1 MIISIEPTNVLQGN
15 IQLPSSKSYSLRAAF
30 IAACGGRSTISHFS
44 DCDDAQISLNA
55 VKALG
60 VKVSLA
66 GKNKFHVVGAGYPV
80 SLPKTINVGESGT
93 TLRFILPLVSLVGQ
107 KITIGG
113 RGTLL
118 GRPNLFL
125 TETLRKM
132 GGDIQ
137 GQGTKESVPIRIRGG
152 ILRGGEITI
161 NGSLSSQFI
170 SALLIVCPR
179 LKEDTHLRLTG
190 KQLVSLDYI
199 LMTLKV
205 LEQSGIKIKR
215 KGLRDFYIRG
225 NQKFQGLKNFAV
237 PSDYGLAAFLMAAAS
252 LTHSKVTLKGIL
264 KKDFLQADGQILTFL
279 KKMGVH
285 FESDSRM
292 IKIQG
297 PFSLEGGSFSLKDC
311 PDLVPVMAV
320 LALFAK
326 TPTRLYDIE
335 HARAK
340 ESDRISDLRNELL
353 KIGARIKEK
362 NNELHIYPQ
371 ERYKENCLLDPHHD
385 HRLAMAFCVLGLK
398 LGVRV
403 KDIECVSKSYPQF
416 IRDFKAL
423 GAKVSKN

>member
-15 IQLPSSKSYSLRAAF
+15 IQLPSSKSYSIRAAF

-44 DCDDAQISLNA
+44 DCDDAQIALKT

-60 VKVSLA
+60 AKVSLV
-66 GKNKFHVVGAGYPV
+66 GKNKFHVVGADYPV
-80 SLPKTINVGESGT
+80 PLPKTINVEESGT
-93 TLRFILPLVSLVGQ
+93 TLRFILPLASLVGQ
-107 KITIGG
+107 KITVEG

-118 GRPNLFL
+118 GRSNLFL

-132 GGDIQ
+132 GADIQ
-137 GQGTKESVPIRIRGG
+137 GQGKKESVPIRIQGG

-161 NGSLSSQFI
+161 DGGLSSQFI
-170 SALLIVCPR
+170 STLLIACPR
-179 LKEDTHLRLTG
+179 LKENTHLRLTG

-199 LMTLKV
+199 SMTLKV

-215 KGLRDFYIRG
+215 KGLRDFYIQG
-225 NQKFQGLKNFAV
+225 NQKFQGLKNFAI
-237 PSDYGLAAFLMAAAS
+237 PSDYGLAAFLMAAAI
-252 LTHSKVTLKGIL
+252 LTRSKVTLEGIF

-279 KKMGVH
+279 KRMGVH

-326 TPTRLYDIE
+326 TPTRLHGIE

-340 ESDRISDLRNELL
+340 ESDRISDLRTELL
-353 KIGARIKEK
+353 KVGAHIKEK
-362 NNELHIYPQ
+362 NNELVIYP
-371 ERYKENCLLDPHHD
+371 RPSYKKKCLLDPRHD

-423 GAKVSKN
+423 GARVAT